1 MKGFN
6 FSLQHKF
13 IFSIALIIVPTMS
26 IIFVWAGYQHEKL
39 VGKQLLDRARVLS
52 RQIILTRRW
61 ISDCGGVMVR
71 KESPGASGA
80 ALFYDDR
87 METPRG
93 TYRRFTP
100 SMVTKKL
107 SEYSYKEETYWFRL
121 VSLAPMNPD
130 NLPDPF
136 EEEALSRFAEGEALE
151 IYRRQ
156 NLRGKRLFQYMVP
169 LHRDKSCFKCH
180 KNEDSVYGG
189 LSVFFPTDRLAA
201 FLANSHLK
209 LAAAGFCLILVVVF
223 TLFTLLRKVVITP
236 LKELEK
242 MTGEITDG
250 NYRARVELLTGD
262 EFEHLGN
269 SFNIMGGKLEKNHEH
284 MKREIDIATRELK
297 TLDKLKSDFLANMS
311 HELRSPLTVIRG
323 GVDYLGRTVKE
334 KEERNYLSIIDKNL
348 KRLIH
353 LVTDIFDFTR
363 IEANKVEWSFNR
375 ENISELIMETIEI
388 IGPIA
393 AEKEISITFQE
404 GQRSLEPPECSWN
417 SSESLLDFSSSSG
430 RFPAG
435 AGDHVKGTAA
445 PASIGKSMENIQGAR
460 GGHGKDT
467 GSPRVSAGTARYA
480 ESPQGDPGVF
490 AEIDLER
497 IEQVLVNLIDNA
509 VKFSERGSSIHL
521 TVAKDRGR
529 VSVGVR
535 DHGPGIPH
543 EKLEKIFEKFQT
555 LPGSGKKGVPKGT
568 GLGLAISRK
577 IIQAHGGEITASNA
591 KGGGALFCIFLP
603 CDQ

>member
-1 MKGFN
+1 MRRFN

-13 IFSIALIIVPTMS
+13 IFSIALIIVPTMG
-26 IIFVWAGYQHEKL
+26 IIFAWMGYQHEKL

-52 RQIILTRRW
+52 RQIVITRQW
-61 ISDCGGVMVR
+61 ISDCGGVMV
-71 KESPGASGA
+71 KKGSLGALNA
-80 ALFYDDR
+80 ATFYDDR
-87 METPRG
+87 METSRG
-93 TYRRFTP
+93 TYQRFTP

-107 SEYSYKEETYWFRL
+107 SDYSYKEETYWFRL

-136 EEEALSRFAEGEALE
+136 EKEALSRFARGEAREVFRMHEEGEL
-151 IYRRQ
+151 RR
-156 NLRGKRLFQYMVP
+156 FQYMVP
-169 LHRDKSCFKCH
+169 LHRDRSCFKCH
-180 KNEDSVYGG
+180 RSEDSVYGG
-189 LSVFFPTDRLAA
+189 LSVFFPTKGLAA
-201 FLANSHLK
+201 FLRDSHLK
-209 LAAAGFCLILVVVF
+209 LAAAGFCMILVVIL

-242 MTGEITDG
+242 MTGEITNG
-250 NYRARVELLTGD
+250 NYGARVSLLTGD
-262 EFEHLGN
+262 EFEHLAG
-269 SFNIMGGKLEKNHEH
+269 SFNIMGEKLEKNHEH
-284 MKREIDIATRELK
+284 MKKEIHIATRELK

-323 GVDYLGRTVKE
+323 GVDYLGRTVKA

-363 IEANKVEWSFNR
+363 IEAGKMEWAFER
-375 ENISELIMETIEI
+375 ENLSELVLETMEI

-393 AEKEISITFQE
+393 AEKEIAVDFREKLSDTFGGVPGSRE
-404 GQRSLEPPECSWN
+404 GLGTPFGDAFKPLT
-417 SSESLLDFSSSSG
+417 ES
-430 RFPAG
+430 RAFPVTPG
-435 AGDHVKGTAA
+435 APS
-445 PASIGKSMENIQGAR
+445 PAVQG
-460 GGHGKDT
+460 
-467 GSPRVSAGTARYA
+467 P
-480 ESPQGDPGVF
+480 DPAGVF

-509 VKFSERGSSIHL
+509 VKFSDRGGEIHL
-521 TVAKDRGR
+521 CVEKGKEQVT
-529 VSVGVR
+529 VGVR
-535 DHGPGIPH
+535 DHGPGLPA

-555 LPGSGKKGVPKGT
+555 LPGSPGKGAQKGT

-591 KGGGALFCIFLP
+591 KGGGALFRFTIPSSRQVLP
-603 CDQ
+603 LRDPADGAGCFPPARIGERE